1 MPVFGDFDF
10 ETFLTTIKHNLL
22 FLLAALQGAVSA
34 TDYLVKEFLVNPVV
48 DFFKNLFG

>member
-10 ETFLTTIKHNLL
+10 ETFLTTIKHNLA
-22 FLLAALQGAVSA
+22 FLLGFLYGAVSWPFYA
-34 TDYLVKEFLVNPVV
+34 AEEFLVKPVI